1 MIPDKDATLTTL
13 IIRTVG
19 TLMILLMLLSMWGCS
34 STRKLVE
41 ALPPGTSF
49 QSSQT
54 GIQFSPESMS
64 PLNFGNSFIAL
75 QLPPPDNGVA
85 INRSNIRASLAGVEN
100 TSTVTV
106 GPVGDEIQKAGGADA
121 LEALLRS
128 QIRSQPATPP
138 TPAE

>member
-1 MIPDKDATLTTL
+1 MIHQRQLAAMCVVLLL
-13 IIRTVG
+13 I
-19 TLMILLMLLSMWGCS
+19 GCN

-54 GIQFSPESMS
+54 GVQFSPESLS
-64 PLNFGNSFIAL
+64 PINFGNSFIAL
-75 QLPPPDNGVA
+75 QLPPPENGVA

-106 GPVGDEIQKAGGADA
+106 GPVGEEIQKAGGAAA
-121 LEALLRS
+121 LEALLQSRIGS
-128 QIRSQPATPP
+128 RANTNREPVTVNEP
-138 TPAE
+138 